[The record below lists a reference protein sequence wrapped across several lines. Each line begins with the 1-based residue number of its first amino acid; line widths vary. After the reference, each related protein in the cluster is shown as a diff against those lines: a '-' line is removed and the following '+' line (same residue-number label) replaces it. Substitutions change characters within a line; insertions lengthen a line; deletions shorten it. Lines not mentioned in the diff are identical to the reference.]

1 MRTRIRTALMVA
13 TVVLV
18 AGVAFVAAALNPPG
32 TRAWLAVCAI
42 LATVTAVQAASSEPQ
57 DLIPALLFALT
68 PVVGLV
74 SKGAP
79 SWLGPPFAALLLLAA
94 ELNALSW
101 EGPTR
106 MLLDGALTTR
116 LREAGLVAML
126 GLGLG
131 GLLGAIAGIT
141 FHGGTWEV
149 GVGSAGLVG
158 VASIVFPRPVR
169 SSLRRDR
176 RRGPVVA
183 GQAHVDQGP
192 S

>member
-1 MRTRIRTALMVA
+1 MVA

-18 AGVAFVAAALNPPG
+18 GGVAFVAAALNPPG

-42 LATVTAVQAASSEPQ
+42 IATVMAVEAVSSEPQ
-57 DLIPALLFALT
+57 DLVPALLFALT

-79 SWLGPPFAALLLLAA
+79 SWLGPPFAGLLLLAA
-94 ELNALSW
+94 ELNALCW

-106 MLLDGALTTR
+106 LLSDGALTTR
-116 LREAGLVAML
+116 LQEAGLLAVL
-126 GLGLG
+126 GLGLA

-158 VASIVFPRPVR
+158 VASLVFPRGVR
-169 SSLRRDR
+169 SVGRRDDPNQTT
-176 RRGPVVA
+176 GPI
-183 GQAHVDQGP
+183 GSGGD
-192 S
+192 